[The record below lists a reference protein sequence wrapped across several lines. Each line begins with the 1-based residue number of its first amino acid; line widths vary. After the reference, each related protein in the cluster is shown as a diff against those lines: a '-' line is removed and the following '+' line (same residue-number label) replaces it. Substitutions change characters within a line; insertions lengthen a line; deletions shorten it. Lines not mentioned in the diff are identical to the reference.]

1 MRWLALLVVIFVVL
15 VMAGASASNSLESQQ
30 QQSLEDLSVEAENL
44 ATSRDSS
51 SQEVHKRSKRTI
63 GHIFDM
69 FRQMMDG
76 LFGGKKGGKGGKGKG
91 KGRGRPRRPQRPGQP
106 PGGYGAPRPQ
116 NNNLSGGY
124 AGGQRPRPPPRAR
137 PRPQSAPNNYGGP
150 PPQQAPNNYGSPP
163 SQQAPNNYGSPPSQ
177 QAPNSYGGPPP
188 QQAPSNNYGSPQTQ
202 NNPDSYGAPQADPV
216 GPAQDSYGAPQAPPV
231 GPAQDSYGAP
241 QADPVGP
248 AQDSY
253 GAPQA
258 APVGPAPDSYGSPQ
272 ANPVGPSP
280 QAPISNYGRGQ
291 SSAPRRPTNS
301 GSFGPGSAIK
311 ILPAP
316 NLATEAPAGANFN
329 RQVVSGGGGGG
340 APDSYGSPLANTIS
354 GNSAGAQDSYGSPQ
368 GGVISDNSGGRGAGD
383 SYGSPQGGVISAAAP
398 QSGGAPDSY
407 GSPQG
412 GVVSS
417 PGPQFNSNNNNFG
430 SAQVTSQYQ
439 VSNDQNSFSQNNPFL
454 IQGGQQATYNAAPLP
469 VTNNS
474 PFNTGPSN
482 SAAAAPQSTYG
493 NSVQSNSNSNNYA
506 SPISDIDL
514 PGGSNPIIVEGRNPQ
529 TQDVYGSPV
538 APVGTSAPVPES
550 VISAERQQTSFDTY
564 NDDADNEFGIDSL
577 ADPNSIST
585 PEGELAS
592 IQDDGE
598 GAASPLFDDLRN
610 VAFTSADD
618 TTEALAPLEVDLS
631 DGVVDLT
638 NGLDTYNNNE
648 VDLTSV
654 DNYEATTVGNVE
666 VTELPEYEDAGY
678 YDDEYEYIGD
688 EDTPPADLEDIVG
701 LRSDEEL
708 ESEDNNLA
716 DAQES
721 YGDAQETYGNSI
733 QDARDEYY
741 YEGDSEYYYEY
752 EDDQAAGSQDTT
764 EAAPGDVAVEDG
776 GNFISVPL
784 MIEEI
789 DNPNNA
795 APVILAGTAKDNP
808 STNGGYATSPQPSYE
823 EQQPQYGGRA
833 GRNSSPF
840 KRKAPQQVF
849 QQFSSPEPEL
859 PQAKR
864 QADWSQR
871 IETRRRNRV
880 WRQFNLD

>member
-1 MRWLALLVVIFVVL
+1 MIFVVL

-30 QQSLEDLSVEAENL
+30 QKSLEDLSVEAENL

-69 FRQMMDG
+69 FRKMMDG
-76 LFGGKKGGKGGKGKG
+76 FFGGKKGGKGGGGSYGGKGKG

-124 AGGQRPRPPPRAR
+124 AGGQRPRTPPRQR
-137 PRPQSAPNNYGGP
+137 PRPQSAPNGYGGP
-150 PPQQAPNNYGSPP
+150 PP
-163 SQQAPNNYGSPPSQ
+163 QQAPNNYGSPPSQ

-188 QQAPSNNYGSPQTQ
+188 QQAPANNYGSPQTQ
-202 NNPDSYGAPQADPV
+202 NNPDSYGAPQTDPL

-258 APVGPAPDSYGSPQ
+258 APVGPAQDSYGSPQ

-316 NLATEAPAGANFN
+316 NLATEAPQGAGFN
-329 RQVVSGGGGGG
+329 RQVVSGGAEGG

-398 QSGGAPDSY
+398 QSGAPDSY

-417 PGPQFNSNNNNFG
+417 PGPQFSNNNNNFG

-454 IQGGQQATYNAAPLP
+454 IQNNQQATYNAAPLP

-474 PFNTGPSN
+474 PFNTN

-493 NSVQSNSNSNNYA
+493 NGNSVQSNSISNSNNYGA

-564 NDDADNEFGIDSL
+564 NDDADSEFGVDSL

-631 DGVVDLT
+631 DGIVDLT

-648 VDLTSV
+648 VDLTSI
-654 DNYEATTVGNVE
+654 DNYEATTVGSFDD
-666 VTELPEYEDAGY
+666 VTELPEYEDDGY
-678 YDDEYEYIGD
+678 TYDDEYEYIGD
-688 EDTPPADLEDIVG
+688 EDTPPADLEDIIG
-701 LRSDEEL
+701 LRGDDEL

-721 YGDAQETYGNSI
+721 YGDAQETYGNSVQ
-733 QDARDEYY
+733 QDDDYY
-741 YEGDSEYYYEY
+741 YEGEGEYYYEY
-752 EDDQAAGSQDTT
+752 EDDQAAGRQETT
-764 EAAPGDVAVEDG
+764 EAAPGDVAIEDG

-808 STNGGYATSPQPSYE
+808 SSSGGFATSPQPSYE